1 MEGTATQAKRPSP
14 LVTCDICHREF
25 SLTKGCLTENKV
37 TLEKRGLEPKEVVL
51 TTLKCPCCG
60 KEYPVVMD
68 DENTLSMLQDLKEL
82 YAKSMKYRSKNKEI
96 PERLRNKQQRLTQ
109 KLGFNRRK
117 LAEKYNKSYYQL
129 EDGSRTQLD
138 YCYREHMHG

>member
-1 MEGTATQAKRPSP
+1 MLSNQPNSRI
-14 LVTCDICHREF
+14 TCDLCHKDFTLNRSYLKE
-25 SLTKGCLTENKV
+25 KNV
-37 TLEKRGLEPKEVVL
+37 TLKKQDLKPKEVSL
-51 TTLKCPCCG
+51 TTLVCPCCG
-60 KEYPVVMD
+60 KEYPVVVD
-68 DENTLSMLQDLKEL
+68 DDTTLSMLKEL
-82 YAKSMKYRSKNKEI
+82 RELYVRGMKYRSKNKEI